1 MKNIFYTLILL
12 LGVSIQVQ
20 GQEKQGG
27 TESENQKIQAVVET
41 FFEGLERGDTVMIA
55 SVLSKD
61 IILESAFKNREGVES
76 STRMTRDQI
85 MKGLG
90 SKKATDIWEERL
102 GAYSFHVDA
111 NLASVWVPYSF
122 YLNKEFS
129 HCGSNS
135 FQMVRRNGTWEI
147 VYIIDVRKRSDC
159 KKS

>member
-1 MKNIFYTLILL
+1 MKNIFYSLILV
-12 LGVSIQVQ
+12 LGISAQVQ
-20 GQEKQGG
+20 GQDKE
-27 TESENQKIQAVVET
+27 TTSASETQKIQAVIDT
-41 FFEGLERGDTVMIA
+41 FFEGLEQGDTVMIA
-55 SVLSKD
+55 SILSKD

-90 SKKATDIWEERL
+90 SKKAADIWEERL

-135 FQMVRRNGTWEI
+135 FQMVRRGGTWEI